1 MVDGIAGYGGNVL
14 PFPVLRPMP
23 APVQQPGPDAVRPV
37 ESGAEARGP
46 ATRERSPDAALR
58 AVDAART
65 AQEVAA
71 AQFLHGLGP
80 HGRLPRIT
88 R

>member
-1 MVDGIAGYGGNVL
+1 MDGIAGYGGNVL

-23 APVQQPGPDAVRPV
+23 APLAPRSDDALPPV
-37 ESGAEARGP
+37 EDAGGARGP
-46 ATRERSPDAALR
+46 ASRERSPDASLT
-58 AVDAART
+58 AVVAART

-80 HGRLPRIT
+80 MGHMPRVV